1 MTDNLLE
8 NNEFVLKVNDKDAI
22 KEITLRKYSFA
33 VQLKLMKSGLI
44 NRLIDV
50 QKQLGTKK
58 TVNPENI
65 DFVKFGEL
73 LETSS
78 KIIYEM
84 LPKDIQ
90 LSKTVDDLLETMVD
104 GEPMR
109 FIQWI
114 FEQFGRTNSFLAPEN
129 PKEDTQPES
138 NPLSAN

>member
-22 KEITLRKYSFA
+22 KEITLRKYSFS

-44 NRLIDV
+44 NRLIDI
-50 QKQLGTKK
+50 QKQMGSDKVT
-58 TVNPENI
+58 NPENI

-73 LETSS
+73 LELSS

-90 LSKTVDDLLETMVD
+90 LTKTNDDLLDSMVD

-114 FEQFGRTNSFLAPEN
+114 FEQFGRTNSFLAQGS
-129 PKEDTQPES
+129 PKEASLPE
-138 NPLSAN
+138 